1 MNPRQIAKGLVVAAA
16 LTAASGLAGCAGA
29 LAVNRRS
36 PGTVE
41 NGMFKPSLPP
51 AANYGPDPGRACPQ
65 RGVFG
70 MVQDQMNER
79 FKGKATPEPEGR
91 LCAMAET
98 LLGWQ
103 GADNDFPPESVRQF
117 LSAYFGL
124 PLTVRQ
130 MLITNVDSEN
140 DRQIADALG
149 APIASFAA
157 TAQVPRYGLVT
168 TRVKKGVTKAVL
180 VMQDQALELSP
191 IPRKLAP
198 GSSAT
203 LEGRVRGTIAKP
215 KAEIS
220 TVAGKL
226 QSVPP
231 SADKSIRTQLEC
243 GDKPGKIVVQITGE
257 NEGADVF
264 LASFPVACGGAELAS
279 AVPLPGKQQA
289 ESSNPATAEQ
299 RLLEL
304 TNADRTA
311 AGLKPLEDDAALA
324 KIARGVSEAR
334 AKGKGT
340 SSTELMQAL
349 KEADIAA
356 PLILESAVQALD
368 AGDAYARLSSSPADR
383 ANSMNPEVTQIGVG
397 VAPGAPVDNRP
408 TIVVTELF
416 VKQLPP
422 PDADE
427 VKANL
432 YQAIARRRGDARAG
446 AVAKDAQLEQIAQA
460 YASEMAKQ
468 NGKVPKERIAEI
480 EAPLYKSFATVNEI
494 GGVKA
499 DPLEFAEEPSI
510 VGDAKAVGVGVGVG
524 SSPQFGKNSTYV
536 VILMGKRPTAKAPA
550 ATRQPVKKK

>member
-1 MNPRQIAKGLVVAAA
+1 MNPRQIAKGLVVAGA
-16 LTAASGLAGCAGA
+16 LAAASGLAGCAGA
-29 LAVNRRS
+29 LATNRRS
-36 PGTVE
+36 PGAVE

-51 AANYGPDPGRACPQ
+51 AANYGPDAGRTCPQ
-65 RGVFG
+65 RGVYG

-79 FKGKATPEPEGR
+79 FKGKPMPEPEGR

-103 GADNDFPPESVRQF
+103 GAESDLPPESVRQF
-117 LSAYFGL
+117 LSTYFGL

-130 MLITNVDSEN
+130 MLITNIDSEN
-140 DRQIADALG
+140 DRQIADALS

-157 TAQVPRYGLVT
+157 TAEVPRYGLVT

-191 IPRKLAP
+191 VPRKLAP

-203 LEGRVRGTIAKP
+203 LEARVRGSIDKP

-226 QSVPP
+226 QSLPP

-243 GDKPGKIVVQITGE
+243 GDKPGRIVVQISGE
-257 NEGADVF
+257 KEGADVH
-264 LASFPVACGGAELAS
+264 LASFRVACGGAELAS
-279 AVPLPGKQQA
+279 AVRLPGKQQGA
-289 ESSNPATAEQ
+289 STDPAAAEQ
-299 RLLEL
+299 SLLEL

-311 AGLKPLEDDAALA
+311 AGLKPLASDAALA
-324 KIARGVSEAR
+324 KIARGISESQ

-340 SSTELMQAL
+340 SSAELIQAL

-356 PLILESAVQALD
+356 PVILESAVQALD
-368 AGDAYARLSSSPADR
+368 ADDAYARLSNSPSDR
-383 ANSMNPEVTQIGVG
+383 ANSMNPEITQLGVG
-397 VAPGAPVDNRP
+397 VAPGAPIENRP

-427 VKANL
+427 VKTNL
-432 YQAIARRRGDARAG
+432 YGAIARRRADARAG
-446 AVAKDAQLEQIAQA
+446 AVTKDAQLEQIAQA

-468 NGKVPKERIAEI
+468 KGKVPKERIAEI

-536 VILMGKRPTAKAPA
+536 VILMGKRPAAKAPA